1 MSNKFDQFI
10 QLYLEEVPYASKKEL
25 KEEYGHFKKQFV
37 SMYGGAGD
45 DDDKFICPIT
55 HARMRYPCVAADG
68 NSYECS
74 AIIQWLNQS
83 DRSPMTNVRLR
94 SRQIFPNITLR
105 SEIQEWERTHP
116 AAAAN
121 AAAAAQQP
129 NGWQLLDAY
138 NLQFAVAAPAAPVAE
153 LARGHPIVA
162 LATRRIYDE
171 PAERVDFASPAEV
184 LKSSLFIV
192 IILILFTVWY
202 RIGAQHFMSSPEYY
216 NGGSRGGAVDMLLEA
231 VQKVNLDGN
240 KLFMKAMI
248 DLSNLLRKDNLG
260 LDKKEA
266 QYIAD
271 GLDYIIDHPKNVK
284 EQLIKLFKPFGAIS
298 EKEYGMVKEI
308 LKNNKDIEL
317 NVMKMLKN

>member
-10 QLYLEEVPYASKKEL
+10 QLYLQEIPNATEKEL
-25 KEEYGHFKKQFV
+25 LREYGHFKKQFV
-37 SMYGGAGD
+37 SMYGGAVD
-45 DDDKFICPIT
+45 DDNKFICPIT
-55 HARMRYPCVAADG
+55 AARMRYPCVDAEG
-68 NSYECS
+68 HSYECS
-74 AIIQWLNQS
+74 AIIEWLREH
-83 DRSPMTNVRLR
+83 DTSPMTNIRLP
-94 SRQIFPNITLR
+94 SRRLARNRALR

-121 AAAAAQQP
+121 AANAAQQP
-129 NGWQLLDAY
+129 NGWELLDAY
-138 NLQFAVAAPAAPVAE
+138 NLQFAVAAPVAE
-153 LARGHPIVA
+153 VARGHPIVA
-162 LATRRIYDE
+162 LAARRIYDE
-171 PAERVDFASPAEV
+171 PAERVDFTAHASD
-184 LKSSLFIV
+184 LLGSLFLV
-192 IILILFTVWY
+192 IILIVWY
-202 RIGAQHFMSSPEYY
+202 RIGVQHMSSPGYY

-248 DLSNLLRKDNLG
+248 DLSNLLRKHNLG